1 MTSSFDVLHES
12 ALHTDEFG
20 EGSFNFSACLALLS
34 LKDDRRA
41 D

>member
-1 MTSSFDVLHES
+1 MTSTFDVLHES

-20 EGSFNFSACLALLS
+20 EGNSSFFFAKLS
-34 LKDDRRA
+34 LKDGRRA